1 MHDESLCDYRL
12 GLYFVC
18 DDVMGARRTLGYA
31 ATQYEDLTDEQRQ
44 EVDALVEQIY
54 IRNHRDHVREVEP
67 LVLPAD
73 APICRLPGGI
83 NDDQID
89 PERPMVVVDTS
100 ADMTKREM
108 SMPIAELVARYVAE

>member
-1 MHDESLCDYRL
+1 
-12 GLYFVC
+12 
-18 DDVMGARRTLGYA
+18 MGRPVPRS
-31 ATQYEDLTDEQRQ
+31 
-44 EVDALVEQIY
+44 ALHVFHR

-108 SMPIAELVARYVAE
+108 SMPIAELVARYTA